1 MGLSLS
7 EFEALTPAQF
17 IYAWSGWA
25 ALQRDHSR
33 HQWEI
38 ARWQTWTL
46 TCIQIDRKDRRPIT
60 QMFPFPWDEPLKE
73 ESQEPPLTLEQRR
86 QRVNDILKC
95 IKQL

>member
-46 TCIQIDRKDRRPIT
+46 TCIQLDRKDRRPICE
-60 QMFPFPWDEPLKE
+60 MFPMPWDKPDKS
-73 ESQEPPLTLEQRR
+73 ESDATELTHEQRR
-86 QRVNDILKC
+86 QRVNDILQC
-95 IKQL
+95 IKHL

>member
-46 TCIQIDRKDRRPIT
+46 TCIQLDR
-60 QMFPFPWDEPLKE
+60 KE

>member
-46 TCIQIDRKDRRPIT
+46 TCILLSLIHI
-60 QMFPFPWDEPLKE
+60 
-73 ESQEPPLTLEQRR
+73 
-86 QRVNDILKC
+86 
-95 IKQL
+95 